1 MGNLNE
7 KEGVMKKKI
16 FSLTVALA
24 FTAAG
29 ALGGFANEAA
39 AAEPIVLGV
48 PSARAFAEGS
58 MTEKGTILA
67 LEEINAKGGVNVGGV
82 KRPLKV
88 EIMDTRDLEAGVPVA
103 EALLVVER
111 LILDKK
117 ANFIVGGPIRTEAY
131 NAAMDLF
138 SKYKTISLVNTGV
151 YSPGTAQRI
160 AENYEKYKYSFR
172 LTGHVGIEIGMDL
185 PALLKGL
192 KEDYGFDKA
201 YIMVQDVAHARASGD
216 IVEKLLPKWGWQVL
230 GKKVYP
236 TGTTDFSLGLLDA
249 KKQGAQFLWV
259 WIDMPEVGILM
270 RQWADLK
277 VPALPMG
284 YARTA
289 QDPGF
294 WEQTEGGCAYLVL
307 AVLNAGNVP
316 TKVTPWAERF
326 NEAWVK
332 RWGNEPT
339 GYSCSAPYMTVY
351 VLKDAIERANS
362 LDSEAVIPALEKTD
376 IKGGVYGRIRFNPK
390 SHDIIRKHD
399 PNEGALGAWFQWQ
412 NGKRVAIFPKA
423 VATGSLQIPPWLKR

>member
-1 MGNLNE
+1 MGNPND
-7 KEGVMKKKI
+7 KEGVMKKRI
-16 FSLTVALA
+16 FGFTLALA
-24 FTAAG
+24 FMVAG
-29 ALGGFANEAA
+29 AFGGFANQAA
-39 AAEPIVLGV
+39 AAEPIALGV
-48 PSARAFAEGS
+48 PSARAFAEGVT
-58 MTEKGTILA
+58 TERGIILA
-67 LEEINAKGGVNVGGV
+67 VEEINAKGGVNVAGR

-151 YSPGTAQRI
+151 YSPGTTQRI
-160 AENYEKYKYSFR
+160 AQNYEKYKYSFR

-192 KEDYGFDKA
+192 KEDYGFDRA
-201 YIMVQDVAHARASGD
+201 YIMVQDVAHARKSGD
-216 IVEKLLPKWGWQVL
+216 IVGKLLPKWGWKVL

-236 TGTTDFSLGLLDA
+236 TGTTDYSLGLLDA
-249 KKQGAQFLWV
+249 KKQKAQFLWV
-259 WIDMPEVGILM
+259 WMDMPEVGILM

-294 WEQTEGGCAYLVL
+294 WKQTEGSCAYLVL

-316 TKVTPWAERF
+316 TRVTPWADKF
-326 NEAWVK
+326 NNAWVK

-339 GYSCSAPYMTVY
+339 GYSCSAPYMSVY
-351 VLKDAIERANS
+351 VLKDAIERANT
-362 LDSEAVIPALEKTD
+362 LDSQAVIAALEKTD
-376 IKGGVYGRIRFNPK
+376 IKGGVYGRIRFDPK

-399 PNEGALGAWFQWQ
+399 PNEGAVGAWFQWQ
-412 NGKRVAIFPKA
+412 DGKRVAIFPQA
-423 VATGSLQIPPWLKR
+423 VATGSLQMPPWFKR

>member
-1 MGNLNE
+1 MGNPSD
-7 KEGVMKKKI
+7 KEGVMEKKI
-16 FSLTVALA
+16 FVLTVALIL
-24 FTAAG
+24 TAAG
-29 ALGGFANEAA
+29 VFGQFVNQAV
-39 AAEPIVLGV
+39 AAEPILIGV
-48 PSARAFAEGS
+48 PSARAFAEGVT
-58 MTEKGTILA
+58 TERGITLA
-67 LEEINAKGGVNVGGV
+67 VEEINAKGGVNVASM

-138 SKYKTISLVNTGV
+138 SKYETISLVNTGV
-151 YSPGTAQRI
+151 YSPATAQRI

-201 YIMVQDVAHARASGD
+201 YIMVQDVAHARKSGD
-216 IVEKLLPKWGWQVL
+216 IVGKLLPKWGWEVL

-249 KKQGAQFLWV
+249 KKKGVQFLWV

-270 RQWADLK
+270 RQWADLQ

-294 WEQTEGGCAYLVL
+294 WKQTDGSCAYLVL

-316 TKVTPWAERF
+316 TKVSPWAERF
-326 NEAWVK
+326 NKAWLR
-332 RWGNEPT
+332 RWGNEPS
-339 GYSCSAPYMTVY
+339 GYSCAAPYMSVY

-362 LDSEAVIPALEKTD
+362 LDSDAVVAALEKTD

-390 SHDIIRKHD
+390 SHDIIRKQD
-399 PNEGALGAWFQWQ
+399 PEEGALGAWFQWQ

>member
-1 MGNLNE
+1 MGNLNN
-7 KEGVMKKKI
+7 KEGVMKKRI
-16 FSLTVALA
+16 FGLTVAL
-24 FTAAG
+24 TLMAAG
-29 ALGGFANEAA
+29 AFGGFVNQAKAA
-39 AAEPIVLGV
+39 DPIVLGV
-48 PSARAFAEGS
+48 PSARAFAEGET
-58 MTEKGTILA
+58 MEKGTILA
-67 LEEINAKGGVNVGGV
+67 VEEINAKGGVNVGGV
-82 KRPLKV
+82 KRPFKV
-88 EIMDTRDLEAGVPVA
+88 EISDCRDLEAGVPVA

-117 ANFIVGGPIRTEAY
+117 ANFIVGGPTRTEAY

-151 YSPGTAQRI
+151 YSPATAKRI

-172 LTGHVGIEIGMDL
+172 LTGHVGVEITMDL

-192 KEDYGFDKA
+192 KEDYGFDRA

-216 IVEKLLPKWGWQVL
+216 IVGKLLPKWGWQVL

-236 TGTTDFSLGLLDA
+236 TGTTDYSLGLLDA
-249 KKQGAQFLWV
+249 KRQKAQFLWV
-259 WIDMPEVGILM
+259 WMDMPEVGILM

-284 YARTA
+284 YARPA

-294 WEQTEGGCAYLVL
+294 WKMTEGSCAYLVL

-316 TKVTPWAERF
+316 TKVTPWAEKF
-326 NEAWVK
+326 EKAWVK
-332 RWGNEPT
+332 RWKKEPS
-339 GYSCSAPYMTVY
+339 GYSCAAPYMSVY

-362 LDSEAVIPALEKTD
+362 LDSDAVIAALEKTD

-390 SHDIIRKHD
+390 SHDIIRKQD
-399 PNEGALGAWFQWQ
+399 PEEGALGAWFQWQ
-412 NGKRVAIFPKA
+412 NGKRVPVFPKA
-423 VATGSLQIPPWLKR
+423 LATGSLQMPPWLKR

>member
-1 MGNLNE
+1 
-7 KEGVMKKKI
+7 MKKKI
-16 FSLTVALA
+16 FGLTLALA
-24 FTAAG
+24 LTAAG
-29 ALGGFANEAA
+29 AFGGLVDQAA
-39 AAEPIVLGV
+39 AADPIVIGV
-48 PSARAFAEGS
+48 PSARAFAEGL
-58 MTEKGTILA
+58 MTERGIILA
-67 LEEINAKGGVNVGGV
+67 VEEINAKGGVNVGGMN
-82 KRPLKV
+82 RPLKV

-172 LTGHVGIEIGMDL
+172 LTGHVGIEIMMDL

-192 KEDYGFDKA
+192 KEDYGYDRA

-216 IVEKLLPKWGWQVL
+216 IVEKQLPKWGWQVL

-249 KKQGAQFLWV
+249 KKKEAQFLWV

-294 WEQTEGGCAYLVL
+294 WKQTEGSCAYLVL

-316 TKVTPWAERF
+316 TKVTPWADEF
-326 NEAWVK
+326 NKAWIK

-339 GYSCSAPYMTVY
+339 GYSCAAPYMSVY
-351 VLKDAIERANS
+351 VLKDAIERANT
-362 LDSEAVIPALEKTD
+362 LDSQALVAALEKTD
-376 IKGGVYGRIRFNPK
+376 VKGGVYGRVRFDPK